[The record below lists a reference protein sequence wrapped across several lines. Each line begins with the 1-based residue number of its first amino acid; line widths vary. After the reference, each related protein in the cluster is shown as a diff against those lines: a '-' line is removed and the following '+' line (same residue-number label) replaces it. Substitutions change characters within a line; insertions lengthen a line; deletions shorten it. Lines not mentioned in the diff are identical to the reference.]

1 MLQFQTP
8 RWPTLCDRNW
18 RERRD
23 EVEAHWGRHGPA
35 REVCMHWHRKG
46 GRGITDRAR
55 HLARRRLT
63 CRCHGSVLDQILD
76 PGDSGTRRRSS
87 SSPSLSGHV
96 AGHAARHIRGPA
108 TGSAAADEE
117 LPIPPSV
124 SLHASD
130 GLSCSHLCRTA
141 GVTRGRRGPGGSR
154 LRHALSDLVSRIAN
168 GTAAT
173 GASATD
179 AAVTW
184 TPAYVLV
191 CSRCC
196 RSAAAA
202 AAAVL
207 DPTDRG
213 GRCQATLAKGGRF
226 VQSWWLPAA
235 GDAAKTGKRPFDQ
248 GIIRLRAVLPAS
260 LLRVV
265 VVLVVVVVV
274 DRGAADIHG
283 WWCLDLNGGLEARQ
297 RRWDRC
303 TTCAPWA
310 LGTFGASCPFLLAP
324 SFPFIPQHPQ
334 SGRPHK
340 PGHRFVPSSAMRGA
354 GAARPLLVHNM

>member
-1 MLQFQTP
+1 MIGTGESGETRSKRTGAGTDQRARYVCTG
-8 RWPTLCDRNW
+8 T
-18 RERRD
+18 ERR
-23 EVEAHWGRHGPA
+23 
-35 REVCMHWHRKG
+35 

-154 LRHALSDLVSRIAN
+154 LRHALSDLVSRIAH

-213 GRCQATLAKGGRF
+213 GRCQATLAKGGQF

-248 GIIRLRAVLPAS
+248 GIIRLRAVLP
-260 LLRVV
+260 R
-265 VVLVVVVVV
+265 
-274 DRGAADIHG
+274 RCCG
-283 WWCLDLNGGLEARQ
+283 WWWSWWWCCGYGGA
-297 RRWDRC
+297 W
-303 TTCAPWA
+303 T
-310 LGTFGASCPFLLAP
+310 
-324 SFPFIPQHPQ
+324 
-334 SGRPHK
+334 
-340 PGHRFVPSSAMRGA
+340 
-354 GAARPLLVHNM
+354 